1 MVETNKR
8 NKVATSKKSILFL
21 IENTVKKI
29 DTIKDTRDPMSALLM
44 FIIKY
49 NNTLYFISQK

>member
-21 IENTVKKI
+21 IENTVKNKF
-29 DTIKDTRDPMSALLM
+29 KYYLLLVAR
-44 FIIKY
+44 FII
-49 NNTLYFISQK
+49 